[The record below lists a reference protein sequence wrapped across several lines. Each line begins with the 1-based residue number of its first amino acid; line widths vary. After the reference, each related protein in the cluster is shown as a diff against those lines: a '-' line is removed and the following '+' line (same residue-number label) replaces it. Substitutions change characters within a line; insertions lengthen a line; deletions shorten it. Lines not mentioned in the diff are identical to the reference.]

1 MTQDKGKKN
10 KCKWCLKMFASKQ
23 SKCNHQ
29 KCCKRNP
36 ERRDHNCDRCGYKTE
51 RADALKRHKI
61 TCKGTKK

>member
-1 MTQDKGKKN
+1 
-10 KCKWCLKMFASKQ
+10 MFASKQ

-51 RADALKRHKI
+51 RAVALNDIKSHAKAQRS
-61 TCKGTKK
+61 